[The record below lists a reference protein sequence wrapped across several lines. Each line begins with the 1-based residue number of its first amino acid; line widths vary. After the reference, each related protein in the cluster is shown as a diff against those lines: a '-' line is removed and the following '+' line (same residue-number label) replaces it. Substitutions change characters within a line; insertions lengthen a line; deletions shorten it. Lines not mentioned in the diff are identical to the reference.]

1 MPILSRSRSRLLVPG
16 ALLGASVV
24 LSSSA
29 LAQEPVVPSESPAPT
44 ESSPVVPPSEA
55 PAPAP
60 AASTD
65 PEETFT
71 LPTVNVEAERE
82 RANGPVKGFTAR
94 RSGSGTKTD
103 TSLLET
109 PQSVSVVGRAQMD
122 AQQVQSVVEATRYTP
137 GVRSETFG
145 ADSRNDWFLI
155 RGFSSQ
161 EGGYFL
167 DGLQLYSSSF
177 ATWRIETFGLER
189 VEAVRGPSSV
199 LYGGTSPGGLLN
211 MVGKRPPTD
220 GPVRHVE
227 VGVNAFANGYAGV
240 DLGGAIDAGNHWRYR
255 VTALARGGGTQ
266 VDDIDNNRLFLAP
279 ALTWAPTERTSLTL
293 YASLLADRTRGQNF
307 LPYVGTVVD
316 APYGRIP
323 TDFYTSDKSLD
334 RFKRDQR
341 WWGYEFAHRFDDTFT
356 VRQNLRYAL
365 LDLDFKT
372 LYGVGY
378 AGDPADAQLARGN
391 FVTLPS
397 ANLFSVDTQGE
408 ARFTTGPVHH
418 TVLAGVDYK
427 HYRLDDEQGY
437 EAGAPLDLL
446 NPVRG
451 DYAPTTTRY
460 TDNRSTQDQLGVYL
474 QDQVRFGEH
483 LDLVVSGRHDWVG
496 LDVDNALTPTASYD
510 GSESALSGRAGLL
523 YRFDLGVAPYVSI
536 SRSFNPV
543 AGTKSDGSLFE
554 PETGQQLEAGVKF
567 QPENTRLMVGLSLFE
582 LKRQNFVT
590 TDGAFNQLQ
599 IGEVRSRGFEVE
611 ANATLLRGLS
621 LIGSASL
628 YSLEITEGAELEL
641 GKRPVGVPEA
651 MASLW
656 LDYTFQ
662 EGALRGF
669 GAAAGVRGVG
679 ASYAD
684 RENTLEVPGFTLV
697 DVGVHYEHGPW
708 KAALNASNVGDKT
721 YVSSCSSASA
731 CFYGE
736 RRRASAN
743 VGYTW

>member
-1 MPILSRSRSRLLVPG
+1 MEV
-16 ALLGASVV
+16 
-24 LSSSA
+24 
-29 LAQEPVVPSESPAPT
+29 
-44 ESSPVVPPSEA
+44 

-60 AASTD
+60 VASE
-65 PEETFT
+65 PEESFT
-71 LPTVNVEAERE
+71 LPAVNVEAERE
-82 RANGPVKGFTAR
+82 RANGPVKGYTAR
-94 RSGSGTKTD
+94 RSASGTKTD
-103 TSLLET
+103 TALGET

-122 AQQVQSVVEATRYTP
+122 AQQAQSVVEATRYTP

-145 ADSRNDWFLI
+145 ADPRNDWFLV
-155 RGFSSQ
+155 RGFTAQ

-177 ATWRIETFGLER
+177 ATWRLEPFGLER
-189 VEAVRGPSSV
+189 VEAVRGPASV

-227 VGVNAFANGYAGV
+227 VGGNSFANGYAAV
-240 DLGGAIDAGNHWRYR
+240 DLGGAIDDGNHWRYR

-266 VDDIDNNRLFLAP
+266 VDDTDNNRLFLAP

-293 YASLLADRTRGQNF
+293 HGSVLADRTQGQNF

-323 TDFYTSDKSLD
+323 TDLFTSDKSLD
-334 RFKRDQR
+334 HFQRDQA
-341 WWGYEFAHRFDDTFT
+341 WAGYEFSHRFDDTFT
-356 VRQNLRYAL
+356 VRQNLRYAHL
-365 LDLDFKT
+365 NLDFQT

-378 AGDPADAQLARGN
+378 QGDPADALLARGN
-391 FVTLPS
+391 FVTRPS
-397 ANLFSVDTQGE
+397 ANLFTVDTQGE

-418 TVLAGVDYK
+418 KVLVGVDFK
-427 HYRLDDEQGY
+427 HYRLDDDQGY

-451 DYAPTTTRY
+451 DYTPTTARY
-460 TDNRSTQDQLGVYL
+460 AQNRATQDQLGVYL
-474 QDQVRFGEH
+474 QDQLRFGER
-483 LDLVVSGRHDWVG
+483 LNLVVSGRHDWVG
-496 LDVDNALTPTASYD
+496 LDVQNTLLPTASYN
-510 GSESALSGRAGLL
+510 GSEGAFSGRAGLL
-523 YRFDLGVAPYVSI
+523 YRFDNGIAPYVSV
-536 SRSFNPV
+536 SNSFTPV
-543 AGTKSDGSLFE
+543 AGTKTDGSLFK
-554 PETGQQLEAGVKF
+554 PETGQQVEAGVKF
-567 QPENTRLMVGLSLFE
+567 QPDTLPVLVGLSLFE
-582 LKRQNFVT
+582 LKRKNFIT

-599 IGEVRSRGFEVE
+599 IGEVRSRGLEVE

-628 YSLEITEGAELEL
+628 YSLEITEGADFEL
-641 GKRPVGVPEA
+641 GKRPVGVPEVL
-651 MASLW
+651 ASLW

-662 EGALRGF
+662 DGALRGF

-679 ASYAD
+679 ASFAD
-684 RENTLEVPGFTLV
+684 RDNLLEVPGFTLV
-697 DVGVHYEHGPW
+697 DVGVHYERGPW
-708 KAALNASNVGDKT
+708 RAAINAANVADKT
-721 YVSSCSSASA
+721 YVSSCSSATA

-736 RRRASAN
+736 RRKASAT